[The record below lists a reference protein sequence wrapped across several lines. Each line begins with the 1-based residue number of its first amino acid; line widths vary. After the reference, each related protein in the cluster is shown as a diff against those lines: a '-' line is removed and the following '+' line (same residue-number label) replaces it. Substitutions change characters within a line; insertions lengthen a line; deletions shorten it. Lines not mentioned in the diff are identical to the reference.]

1 MVENQNYGPLVRG
14 TERSARWYIA
24 ERLPQNE
31 FHESFSNV
39 PTCVRQ
45 TFLAEIANSLK
56 DNLRLCFH
64 PR

>member
-31 FHESFSNV
+31 FRYVVCYQPQLIFWVN
-39 PTCVRQ
+39 
-45 TFLAEIANSLK
+45 
-56 DNLRLCFH
+56 
-64 PR
+64 